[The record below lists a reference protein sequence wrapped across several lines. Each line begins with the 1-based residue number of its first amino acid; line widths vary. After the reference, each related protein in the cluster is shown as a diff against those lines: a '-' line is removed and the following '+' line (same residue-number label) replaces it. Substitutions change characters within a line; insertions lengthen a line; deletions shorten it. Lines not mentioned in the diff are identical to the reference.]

1 MHLTKRHRNV
11 LKAGSQADCLGSK
24 HENADGTPDLKH
36 NVSVDRGKIHVIYIC
51 LEKGQKSSPKK

>member
-36 NVSVDRGKIHVIYIC
+36 NVKVLTEGKYM
-51 LEKGQKSSPKK
+51 